1 MVLGLLSPLR
11 TSLVQTQA
19 VGVPGGAVP
28 QGSDEG
34 LGAVGL
40 WAQEAGLRPQLR
52 GLQPMLGFVYSCDHC
67 HPPPHT
73 PPPTPVL
80 EVLLLSHFTE
90 EEIKAWRG
98 QITCLVTLAW
108 AEQEIPM
115 VFRKLCP
122 FPKSEGNRGPR
133 LILCG
138 CVLKDKPMCY

>member
-11 TSLVQTQA
+11 TSLAQTQA
-19 VGVPGGAVP
+19 VGV
-28 QGSDEG
+28 

-40 WAQEAGLRPQLR
+40 WAKEAGLRPQLR
-52 GLQPMLGFVYSCDHC
+52 GLQPMLGFVYSCDHR
-67 HPPPHT
+67 HPPPRT
-73 PPPTPVL
+73 PLPTPVL

-98 QITCLVTLAW
+98 QITCLVTLTW

-122 FPKSEGNRGPR
+122 FPKSEGNRGPG